1 VKMTFFSGYV
11 HRFAIAPACSDCD
24 SVPNPVTRLCG
35 TCLLCSAPASCK
47 SETGHGNLGKHLRL
61 RRNGGVSWCNN
72 GDGKIFPASL
82 VLKPSENPDDPGCP
96 CAIGSSA
103 DVFLWSHGI
112 AFVCPRTEV
121 VNHGDW
127 SLRTT
132 SKIDG
137 AVTRIR
143 NPSPRNRDFHRTKFQ
158 RVICSRS

>member
-1 VKMTFFSGYV
+1 VKMTFFGGYV

-35 TCLLCSAPASCK
+35 NCLPSSAPASCK
-47 SETGHGNLGKHLRL
+47 SESGRGNLGRHLRP
-61 RRNGGVSWCNN
+61 RWNGGFSWCNN
-72 GDGKIFPASL
+72 GDGQILPASL

-96 CAIGSSA
+96 CAIGRIA
-103 DVFLWSHGI
+103 DVFLRSHGI
-112 AFVCPRTEV
+112 ALAWPRTEI

-127 SLRTT
+127 SWRTT